1 MSDNRLSDELR
12 LPSPAE
18 RQYDVPMEA
27 RVAVLE
33 QIAKNT
39 EKVLE
44 RLDARM
50 DRLDAR
56 MDRLESRMERVEDRQ
71 SSDFKWLLAFGMGST
86 GFLFATMAHG
96 FHWL

>member
-50 DRLDAR
+50 DRL
-56 MDRLESRMERVEDRQ
+56 ESRMERVEDRQ